1 MISLIIYVESKKYNK
16 LVNIIKKN
24 QIHGYREQTRGYQW
38 GEGRVKSN
46 TGKGLRGTNDY
57 PAARIHGP
65 TQGIC
70 PVFYNN

>member
-24 QIHGYREQTRGYQW
+24 QIHRYREQTRGYQW

-46 TGKGLRGTNDY
+46 TGKGLRGTN
-57 PAARIHGP
+57 H
-65 TQGIC
+65 
-70 PVFYNN
+70 